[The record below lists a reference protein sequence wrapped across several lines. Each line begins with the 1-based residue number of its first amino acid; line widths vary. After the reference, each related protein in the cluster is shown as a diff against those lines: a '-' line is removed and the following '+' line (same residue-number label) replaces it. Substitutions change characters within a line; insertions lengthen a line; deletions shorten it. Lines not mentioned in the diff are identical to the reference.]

1 MTMARRHANYWRQIS
16 DETIDDDIRSHQAT
30 AVEKHGANFSSSHEL
45 WAVLS
50 EVLEEFWDSVKK
62 DDPDPQELVDLIVA
76 ARLGLLW
83 LCERG
88 RNESQEM
95 KEGGDRNGSKPSQ
108 KKLGEIARCNNASTS
123 GRQVN

>member
-16 DETIDDDIRSHQAT
+16 DETIDDDIRTHQAT

-50 EVLEEFWDSVKK
+50 EELEEFWDSVKG

-88 RNESQEM
+88 RKEIQEM
-95 KEGGDRNGSKPSQ
+95 KEGGDRNTY
-108 KKLGEIARCNNASTS
+108 LT
-123 GRQVN
+123 